1 MKFVHLNLHTEFSI
15 CDGIVRIDELIKT
28 CKQQNIQTIAITDQ
42 SNLFALVKF
51 YRETTKAGIKPII
64 GVDIWL
70 ENSED
75 SKHPFKLLLLARNQV
90 GYQNIFKIISLS
102 YTKGQYLG
110 KPIVKKAWMQEL
122 SDGLI
127 VLSGA
132 EYGDVGQA
140 LLANNLNLARELA
153 GFWQN
158 LFPNSYYLEL
168 QRVGAKNEADY
179 IQKAVDLAV
188 ELQCPVVATN
198 PVRFLVPE
206 DFEAHE
212 ARVCI
217 NSGHVLNDP
226 ARPHLYTEYQYLRT
240 SADMEVLFNDIPEAL
255 INSVEIA
262 KRCNIE
268 LILGKTFLPI
278 FPTPENTTP
287 EIYMVEQTKLGLIK
301 RGVDTSLEIYNKR
314 LDYEI
319 DVINKMGFA
328 SYFLIVADFI
338 AWAKNNG
345 VPVGP
350 GRGSGAGSL
359 IAYTLGITD
368 IDPIEHELLFERFLN
383 PERVSLPDFDID
395 FCVEGRDRVI
405 EYVANRYG
413 KDKVAQIITYGTMAA
428 RAVVRD
434 VGRTLG
440 YAYGFVDKIAKL
452 IPFEVGISLERA
464 IKEEELLQQKYN
476 QEDEVKTLIDLAM
489 KLEGITR
496 NAGKHAGGVVVAPS
510 ALTDFMPLYCEDGG
524 EGIVTQLDKNDVEKI
539 GLVKFDFLG
548 LRTLTIINMAVNN
561 INSRLDAKIVTT
573 HQVLSPR
580 GEARGTTVLPKI
592 DISTIPLDDPATYK
606 LLQSC
611 NTTAIFQLESRIS
624 RDVIKKF
631 KPDCF
636 ADITALVAIIRPGV
650 LQSGLLDEFFE
661 RKHGRLGMA
670 YLHPKLEPILKPT
683 YGVAIYQEQVMQVAQ
698 SLAGYSLGGADLLR
712 RAMGKKDAQEMA
724 LQRTI
729 FLDGAAKNDIS
740 ANLAN
745 TIFDYMEKFASY
757 GFNKSHSA
765 AYALIAYQTAWLKAH
780 YPAEFMAAVLSSD
793 MDNTDKVVIFLQDCK
808 LLKLK
813 IIAPDINTSNYQ
825 FTVKLRENL
834 EVAGKVRGGEPVIKQ
849 PQGDELLYGLGAVKG
864 VGQAA
869 IESILEAR
877 TQGGNFKSLFD
888 LCQRVDGR
896 KVNKRSL
903 EALIYSG
910 ALDNIGPN
918 RASLIA
924 SMAVAMKSAEQQGKQ
939 RASGQV
945 DLFGGLD
952 AEYNNLPDYVIAED
966 FTEEGRLQHEKAVLG
981 FYLNGHPIEQFNAEL
996 SQFISK
1002 SIAGLTP
1009 EAGKNILI
1017 AGFIQKLKI
1026 VNTKSGNRLAIVT
1039 LEDASASIDVTM
1051 YAENFTEAREY
1062 LVEGQLVIVEGEVG
1076 VDTFSDGYRIRA
1088 TKAMSLEQARLV
1100 YARGL
1105 ILKLSAEQI
1114 SADSLEN
1121 LYKILQ
1127 DYTKNIDNKCQ
1138 IFIAYSNTQAQ
1149 TKLRLSDKWKV
1160 PPKEELLIKLRSAF
1174 GSDNVIIIYK

>member
-15 CDGIVRIDELIKT
+15 CDGIVRISELIKA

-51 YRETTKAGIKPII
+51 YREAIKAGIKPII

-70 ENSED
+70 ENLED
-75 SKHPFKLLLLARNQV
+75 SKNPFKMVLLARNQV
-90 GYQNIFKIISLS
+90 GYKNIFKIISLS

-110 KPIVKKAWMQEL
+110 KPIVKKTWIQE
-122 SDGLI
+122 SSEGLI
-127 VLSGA
+127 ALSGA

-140 LLANNLNLARELA
+140 LLINNLNLAHELTQ
-153 GFWQN
+153 FWQN
-158 LFPNSYYLEL
+158 VFPNSYYIEL
-168 QRVGAKNEADY
+168 QRIDAKNEEEY
-179 IQKAVDLAV
+179 IQKAVNLSL

-217 NSGHVLNDP
+217 NSGNILNDP
-226 ARPHLYTEYQYLRT
+226 TRPHLYTERQYLR
-240 SADMEVLFNDIPEAL
+240 SEVNMEALFSDIPEAL

-268 LILGKTFLPI
+268 LILDKTFLPI

-287 EIYMVEQTKLGLIK
+287 EIYFVEQTKLGLIK
-301 RGVDTSLEIYNKR
+301 RGVDTSLDIYNKR

-338 AWAKNNG
+338 TWAKNNG

-368 IDPIEHELLFERFLN
+368 IDPIQHELLFERFLN

-405 EYVANRYG
+405 EYVAKRYG

-434 VGRTLG
+434 VGRVLG

-464 IKEEELLQQKYN
+464 LKEEELLQQKYN

-524 EGIVTQLDKNDVEKI
+524 EGIVTQLDKDDVEKI

-548 LRTLTIINMAVNN
+548 LRTLTIINMAVEN
-561 INSRLDAKIVTT
+561 INAQLNT
-573 HQVLSPR
+573 
-580 GEARGTTVLPKI
+580 KI
-592 DISTIPLDDPATYK
+592 DISTIPLDDLATYK

-636 ADITALVAIIRPGV
+636 SDITALVAIIRPGA
-650 LQSGLLDEFFE
+650 LQSGSLDEFFE
-661 RKHGRLGMA
+661 RKHGRMSLT

-683 YGVAIYQEQVMQVAQ
+683 YGVAIYQEQVMQMAQ
-698 SLAGYSLGGADLLR
+698 SLAGYSLGAADLLR

-724 LQRTI
+724 LQRAI
-729 FLDGAAKNDIS
+729 FLSGAAKNNIS
-740 ANLAN
+740 AQLAN

-765 AYALIAYQTAWLKAH
+765 AYALIAYQTAWLKTH

-793 MDNTDKVVIFLQDCK
+793 MDNTDKVVVFLQDCK

-825 FTVKLRENL
+825 FTVK
-834 EVAGKVRGGEPVIKQ
+834 Q
-849 PQGDELLYGLGAVKG
+849 PQGNELLYGLGAIKG

-869 IESILEAR
+869 IESILMAR
-877 TQGGNFKSLFD
+877 IKNGDFKNLFD

-910 ALDNIGPN
+910 ALDKIGPN

-924 SMAVAMKSAEQQGKQ
+924 SMAVAMKSAEQQNRHQ
-939 RASGQV
+939 ASGQI
-945 DLFGGLD
+945 DLFGELD
-952 AEYNNLPDYVIAED
+952 AEYSNPCDYIIAED
-966 FTEEGRLQHEKAVLG
+966 FTKEERLQREKNVLG
-981 FYLNGHPIEQFNAEL
+981 FYLNGHPIEHFSAEL
-996 SQFISK
+996 SQFVAK
-1002 SIAGLTP
+1002 SISQLTP

-1051 YAENFTEAREY
+1051 YAENFIQAREY
-1062 LVEGQLVIVEGEVG
+1062 LIEGQLVIVEGEVG
-1076 VDTFSDGYRIRA
+1076 IDTFSDGYRIRA
-1088 TKAMSLEQARLV
+1088 TKAMNLEQARLT
-1100 YARGL
+1100 YARGVV
-1105 ILKLSAEQI
+1105 LKLSTEQI
-1114 SADSLEN
+1114 SSDSLEN

-1127 DYTKNIDNKCQ
+1127 DYTNTTSDNNCQ
-1138 IFIAYSNTQAQ
+1138 IFIVYNNAQAT
-1149 TKLRLSDKWKV
+1149 TKLALDPKWKIQ
-1160 PPKEELLIKLRSAF
+1160 PKEEVLAKLRAIF
-1174 GSDNVIIIYK
+1174 GEDNITIIYKM

>member
-28 CKQQNIQTIAITDQ
+28 CKKQDIKTIAITDQ

-51 YRETTKAGIKPII
+51 YRETTKAGVKPII

-70 ENSED
+70 ENPED
-75 SKHPFKLLLLARNQV
+75 SKSPFKMLLLARNQA
-90 GYQNIFKIISLS
+90 GSKNIFKIISLS
-102 YTKGQYLG
+102 YTQGQYLG
-110 KPIVKKAWMQEL
+110 KPIVKKHWIQE
-122 SDGLI
+122 SADGLI
-127 VLSGA
+127 VLSGG

-140 LLANNLNLARELA
+140 LLANNLDLARKYA
-153 GFWQN
+153 KFWQN

-168 QRVGAKNEADY
+168 QRIGAKNEEDY
-179 IQKAVDLAV
+179 IQKAVNLAV

-217 NSGHVLNDP
+217 NSGHILNDP
-226 ARPHLYTEYQYLRT
+226 ARPHLYTERQYLR
-240 SADMEVLFNDIPEAL
+240 SQADMEVLFDDIPEAL

-262 KRCNIE
+262 KRCNIT
-268 LILGKTFLPI
+268 LTLGETFLPI

-287 EIYMVEQTKLGLIK
+287 EIYFVEQTKLGLIK
-301 RGVDTSLEIYNKR
+301 RGVDTSLDIYNKR

-338 AWAKNNG
+338 TWAKNNG

-383 PERVSLPDFDID
+383 PERVSMPDFDID

-434 VGRTLG
+434 VGRVLG

-452 IPFEVGISLERA
+452 VPFEVGISLERA
-464 IKEEELLQQKYN
+464 IKEEELLEQKYN

-561 INSRLDAKIVTT
+561 INARLDT
-573 HQVLSPR
+573 
-580 GEARGTTVLPKI
+580 KI
-592 DISTIPLDDPATYK
+592 DISTIPLDDAATYK

-636 ADITALVAIIRPGV
+636 GDITALVAIIRPGV

-661 RKHGRLGMA
+661 RKHGRLGMT

-683 YGVAIYQEQVMQVAQ
+683 YGVAIYQEQVMRMAQ
-698 SLAGYSLGGADLLR
+698 NLAGYSLGAADLLR

-724 LQRTI
+724 LQRAI
-729 FLDGAAKNDIS
+729 FLSGAQKNDIS

-813 IIAPDINTSNYQ
+813 ISAPDINASNYQ
-825 FTVKLRENL
+825 FTVK
-834 EVAGKVRGGEPVIKQ
+834 

-869 IESILEAR
+869 IESILMAR
-877 TQGGNFKSLFD
+877 TKDGDFKSLFD

-910 ALDNIGPN
+910 ALDKIGPN
-918 RASLIA
+918 RASLVA
-924 SMAVAMKSAEQQGKQ
+924 SMVVAMKSAEQQGKH
-939 RASGQV
+939 RASGQI
-945 DLFGGLD
+945 DLFGDLD
-952 AEYNNLPDYVIAED
+952 TEYNNLPDYIIAED
-966 FTEEGRLQHEKAVLG
+966 FTKEERLQHEKDVLG
-981 FYLNGHPIEQFNAEL
+981 FYLNGHPIEKFNIEL
-996 SQFISK
+996 SQFVSK
-1002 SIAGLTP
+1002 SISELTP

-1051 YAENFTEAREY
+1051 YGENFTEAREY
-1062 LVEGQLVIVEGEVG
+1062 LVEGQLIIVEGEVG

-1088 TKAMSLEQARLV
+1088 TKAMNLEQARLV

-1105 ILKLSAEQI
+1105 VLKLSAEQV
-1114 SADSLEN
+1114 SDGALET

-1127 DYTKNIDNKCQ
+1127 DYTNNIGNKCQ
-1138 IFIAYSNTQAQ
+1138 VFVAYSNTKAA
-1149 TKLRLSDKWKV
+1149 TKLRLGDKWKV
-1160 PPKEELLIKLRSAF
+1160 PPKEELLIKLRAALDN
-1174 GSDNVIIIYK
+1174 DNVAIVYK

>member
-51 YRETTKAGIKPII
+51 YREATKAGIKPII

-70 ENSED
+70 ENPED
-75 SKHPFKLLLLARNQV
+75 SKNPFKLLLLARNQI
-90 GYQNIFKIISLS
+90 GYKNIFKIISLS

-110 KPIVKKAWMQEL
+110 KPIVKKSWIQE
-122 SDGLI
+122 SADGLI

-140 LLANNLNLARELA
+140 LLANNLDLARKLA
-153 GFWQN
+153 QFWGN
-158 LFPNSYYLEL
+158 LFPSSYYIEL
-168 QRVGAKNEADY
+168 QRIGAKNEEDY
-179 IQKAVDLAV
+179 IQKAVNLAL

-217 NSGHVLNDP
+217 NSGHVLNDS
-226 ARPHLYTEYQYLRT
+226 ARPHLYTERQYLRRE
-240 SADMEVLFNDIPEAL
+240 ADMEILFNDIPEAL

-268 LILGKTFLPI
+268 LTLGKTFLPI

-287 EIYMVEQTKLGLIK
+287 ELYLVEQTKLGLIK
-301 RGVDTSLEIYNKR
+301 RGVDTSLEIYTKR

-338 AWAKNNG
+338 IWAKNNG

-383 PERVSLPDFDID
+383 PERVSMPDFDID

-434 VGRTLG
+434 VGRVLG
-440 YAYGFVDKIAKL
+440 LAYGFVDKIAKL
-452 IPFEVGISLERA
+452 VPFEVGISLERA
-464 IKEEELLQQKYN
+464 LKEEELLQQKYN

-510 ALTDFMPLYCEDGG
+510 ALTDFMPLYCEDDG

-561 INSRLDAKIVTT
+561 INSRLET
-573 HQVLSPR
+573 
-580 GEARGTTVLPKI
+580 KI
-592 DISTIPLDDPATYK
+592 DISAIPLDDPATYK

-636 ADITALVAIIRPGV
+636 SDITALVAIIRPGV

-661 RKHGRLGMA
+661 RKHGRLAMA

-683 YGVAIYQEQVMQVAQ
+683 YGVAIYQEQVMQMAQ

-724 LQRTI
+724 LQRSI
-729 FLDGAAKNDIS
+729 FLSGAEKNAIGAS
-740 ANLAN
+740 LAN

-793 MDNTDKVVIFLQDCK
+793 MDNTDKVVVFLQDCK

-813 IIAPDINTSNYQ
+813 ISAPDINASNYQ
-825 FTVKLRENL
+825 FIVK
-834 EVAGKVRGGEPVIKQ
+834 
-849 PQGDELLYGLGAVKG
+849 PQGDELLYGLGAIKG

-877 TQGGNFKSLFD
+877 NKGGNFKSLFD

-910 ALDNIGPN
+910 ALDEIGPN

-924 SMAVAMKSAEQQGKQ
+924 SMAVAMKSAEQQGKHL
-939 RASGQV
+939 ASGQI
-945 DLFGGLD
+945 DLFSDLD
-952 AEYNNLPDYVIAED
+952 AEYNNLPDYIISED
-966 FTEEGRLQHEKAVLG
+966 FTKEERLQHEKAVLG
-981 FYLNGHPIEQFNAEL
+981 FYLNGHPIEQFNTEL
-996 SQFISK
+996 SQFIAK
-1002 SIAGLTP
+1002 SISQLTP

-1017 AGFIQKLKI
+1017 AGFIQKIKI

-1051 YAENFTEAREY
+1051 YGENFTEAREY

-1088 TKAMSLEQARLV
+1088 TKALNLEQARLV

-1105 ILKLSAEQI
+1105 VLKLQSEQI
-1114 SADSLEN
+1114 TSDIFEN
-1121 LYKILQ
+1121 LAKILQ
-1127 DYTKNIDNKCQ
+1127 SYTNNIGNKCQ
-1138 IFIAYSNTQAQ
+1138 IFVAYSNAKAQ
-1149 TKLRLSDKWKV
+1149 IKLRLGDQWKV
-1160 PPKEELLIKLRSAF
+1160 PPKEELLIQLRDVF
-1174 GSDNVIIIYK
+1174 GNDNVSVVYK

>member
-51 YRETTKAGIKPII
+51 YREATKAGVKPII
-64 GVDIWL
+64 GVDVWL
-70 ENSED
+70 ENPED
-75 SKHPFKLLLLARNQV
+75 SKNPFRLLLLARNQI
-90 GYQNIFKIISLS
+90 GYKNIFKIISLS

-110 KPIVKKAWMQEL
+110 KPIVKKSWIQES

-132 EYGDVGQA
+132 QYGDVGQA
-140 LLANNLNLARELA
+140 LLANNLDLARKLA
-153 GFWQN
+153 QFWQN
-158 LFPNSYYLEL
+158 LFPHSYYLEL
-168 QRVGAKNEADY
+168 QRIGAKNEEDY
-179 IQKAVDLAV
+179 IQKAVNLAV

-198 PVRFLVPE
+198 PVRFLIPE

-226 ARPHLYTEYQYLRT
+226 ARPHLYTERQYLRT
-240 SADMEVLFNDIPEAL
+240 PAEMEVLFNDIPEAL

-268 LILGKTFLPI
+268 LTLGKTFLPI
-278 FPTPENTTP
+278 FPTPSNTTP
-287 EIYMVEQTKLGLIK
+287 EIYFVEQTKLGLIK
-301 RGVDTSLEIYNKR
+301 RGVDTSLDIYNKR

-338 AWAKNNG
+338 TWAKNNG

-383 PERVSLPDFDID
+383 PERVSMPDFDID

-434 VGRTLG
+434 VGRVLG
-440 YAYGFVDKIAKL
+440 CAYGFVDKIAKL

-510 ALTDFMPLYCEDGG
+510 ALTDFMPLYCEDDG

-561 INSRLDAKIVTT
+561 INSRQASDE
-573 HQVLSPR
+573 Q
-580 GEARGTTVLPKI
+580 LPKI
-592 DISTIPLDDPATYK
+592 DISTIPLDDAATYK

-636 ADITALVAIIRPGV
+636 SDITALVAIIRPGV

-661 RKHGRLGMA
+661 RKHGRLGMT

-683 YGVAIYQEQVMQVAQ
+683 YGVAIYQEQVMQMAQ

-712 RAMGKKDAQEMA
+712 RAMGKKDAEEMA
-724 LQRTI
+724 LQRSI
-729 FLDGAAKNDIS
+729 FLSGAEKNDIS

-765 AYALIAYQTAWLKAH
+765 AYALIAYQTAWLKTH

-813 IIAPDINTSNYQ
+813 ISAPDINASNYQ
-825 FTVKLRENL
+825 FTVK
-834 EVAGKVRGGEPVIKQ
+834 

-877 TQGGNFKSLFD
+877 VKDGDFKSLFD

-924 SMAVAMKSAEQQGKQ
+924 SMAVAMKSAEQQGKH

-945 DLFGGLD
+945 DLFGDLD
-952 AEYNNLPDYVIAED
+952 TEYNNLPDYIIAED
-966 FTEEGRLQHEKAVLG
+966 FIKEERLQHEKDVLG

-996 SQFISK
+996 SQFVSK
-1002 SIAGLTP
+1002 SISELTP

-1051 YAENFTEAREY
+1051 YAENFTAAREY
-1062 LVEGQLVIVEGEVG
+1062 LIEGQLIIVEGEVG

-1088 TKAMSLEQARLV
+1088 NKAMNLEQARLV

-1105 ILKLSAEQI
+1105 VLKLSAEQV
-1114 SADSLEN
+1114 SEGALEA

-1127 DYTKNIDNKCQ
+1127 DYTNNIGNKCQ
-1138 IFIAYSNTQAQ
+1138 VFIAYRNTQAQ
-1149 TKLRLSDKWKV
+1149 TKIRLGDKWKV
-1160 PPKEELLIKLRSAF
+1160 PPKEELLIKLRAAL
-1174 GSDNVIIIYK
+1174 GNDNISIVYK